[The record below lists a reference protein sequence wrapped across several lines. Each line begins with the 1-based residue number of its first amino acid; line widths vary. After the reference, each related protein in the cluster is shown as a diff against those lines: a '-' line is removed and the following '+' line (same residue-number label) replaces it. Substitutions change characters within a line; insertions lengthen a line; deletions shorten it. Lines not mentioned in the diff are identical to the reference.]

1 MKSIDAVG
9 VGVVGIGTMLI
20 YGGIKGYS
28 FSAVLANLVVG
39 KPITTG
45 VGVTNPLT
53 TPGSGTPVADSNGAG
68 PVPTGGNQSIGQQL
82 ASDMGWEG
90 ADWSALVKLW
100 NQESGWNNHA
110 DNPSSHA
117 YGIPQA
123 AALDFYTTG
132 KPKNPG
138 WKAPTDSLSQGAK
151 NTVATG
157 ASALTSGLGLND
169 DQIRSWLIRIGEILL
184 GLVLVGVG
192 VAKLTG
198 TANVISSAVKAKI

>member
-123 AALDFYTTG
+123 LPYT
-132 KPKNPG
+132 KMPR
-138 WKAPTDSLSQGAK
+138 KAWPEKAGGQSD
-151 NTVATG
+151 AT
-157 ASALTSGLGLND
+157 TQIKWGLNYIKSRYGNP
-169 DQIRSWLIRIGEILL
+169 QIAWAHEQAHSWY
-184 GLVLVGVG
+184 
-192 VAKLTG
+192 
-198 TANVISSAVKAKI
+198 